1 MGFQKPQI
9 PKHIAGHDYAS
20 ELNENIQGRIAAK
33 AILGGIAGTRALNKA
48 QDYHNSVQ
56 DYGLGSIFRGILKI
70 VPKIIPKIPKQIPK
84 QIPEALIEGAVNEAA
99 SQGIKH
105 AFGQDYRRGS
115 GRRNSRGN
123 SRGKP
128 RSGKPRSEKPRRTA
142 HAIAN
147 AAKTFTKEIG
157 IGAANELGVQAVRN
171 AFGSQGQQQEPQY

>member
-9 PKHIAGHDYAS
+9 PKHIGHDYAS

-56 DYGLGSIFRGILKI
+56 DYGLGGIFRSILKI
-70 VPKIIPKIPKQIPK
+70 APKIIPKTIPKK
-84 QIPEALIEGAVNEAA
+84 IPEAFIEGAVNE
-99 SQGIKH
+99 GINH
-105 AFGQDYRRGS
+105 AFGQDYRRGNG
-115 GRRNSRGN
+115 GRRPGRRPGKR

-128 RSGKPRSEKPRRTA
+128 RGKPAGKPAGKPEGKPKSNWLQR
-142 HAIAN
+142 IAGEV
-147 AAKTFTKEIG
+147 FIG
-157 IGAANELGVQAVRN
+157 GANELGGQAVRHGLD